1 MAFVAC
7 FDDACSKIKY
17 VGLYWFVNASVMTSR
32 MKQIFHRVCRLGSRY
47 SCISTSLLYA
57 LVLQSS
63 QCSEVDQRIYFLQTW
78 IIFENLYRC
87 ARDRE
92 GFHQQQRAKKSYD
105 ILHYVVY
112 QNGRLKCTAM
122 SLKTQRDRLRKV
134 DSRPE
139 TGANYRS
146 SRGLVRIRTGNA
158 NLSRALRGGGLNCC
172 FAVAC
177 KVLLLFLRS
186 T

>member
-47 SCISTSLLYA
+47 SCISTSLLYV

-87 ARDRE
+87 ARDSE
-92 GFHQQQRAKKSYD
+92 GVSSTATGEEIVWYTTLCSLSEWPPNICCDVPEDTTWSASQGWFPTR
-105 ILHYVVY
+105 
-112 QNGRLKCTAM
+112 NGRQLSQLTGFGADPDGKCQFIPGSAW
-122 SLKTQRDRLRKV
+122 R
-134 DSRPE
+134 
-139 TGANYRS
+139 
-146 SRGLVRIRTGNA
+146 
-158 NLSRALRGGGLNCC
+158 GLNCC